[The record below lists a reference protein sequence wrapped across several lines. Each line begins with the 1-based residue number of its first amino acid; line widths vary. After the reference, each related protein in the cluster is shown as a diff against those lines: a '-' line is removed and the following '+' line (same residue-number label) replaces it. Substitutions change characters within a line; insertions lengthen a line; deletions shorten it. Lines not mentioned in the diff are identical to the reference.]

1 MVRLTVLEVAVL
13 RLALMAGLAVAA
25 TAGCGA
31 DTPATTSTPANTA
44 TTTVAVAAATPSTT
58 ASASAD
64 APATDRISASGIGP
78 FVVAAPLAQLQSSGA
93 VSNVQPVAQCPDWAT
108 ADGTG
113 DYAFVHATFT
123 KGALVWIAVT
133 DTTVSTVEGAQ
144 LGMALDEVVG
154 MYSGKGVPLADAGG
168 AKALGVVG
176 ESNTGLLFRTNADVA
191 INVIEAGSYDLL
203 KTRFV
208 NGKAC

>member
-1 MVRLTVLEVAVL
+1 MVRLTVLRVAGL
-13 RLALMAGLAVAA
+13 RLALMVGLAVAA
-25 TAGCGA
+25 TAGCGS
-31 DTPATTSTPANTA
+31 DTPATTSTPAITA
-44 TTTVAVAAATPSTT
+44 TTVALAPPSTT
-58 ASASAD
+58 ASASAE
-64 APATDRISASGIGP
+64 APATDQISASGIGP

-93 VSNVQPVAQCPDWAT
+93 VSNVQPLAQCPDWTT

-113 DYAFVHATFT
+113 DYAFVHATFA

-154 MYSGKGVPLADAGG
+154 MYSGKGIPLTDAGG
-168 AKALGVVG
+168 AKALGVAG

-203 KTRFV
+203 KTRFA